1 MFKVNMQR
9 IMKDYK
15 TERMER
21 GRLKTVAD
29 LFVKTNLM
37 IKLNEQELS
46 IQQNYINERSKII
59 LSGNADKTNSSLSIQ

>member
-15 TERMER
+15 AERMER

-29 LFVKTNLM
+29 IFVKNNLM
-37 IKLNEQELS
+37 IQLNDQEVT
-46 IQQNYINERSKII
+46 I
-59 LSGNADKTNSSLSIQ
+59 